1 LGLSKNVEKLSHY
14 YDRLRDG
21 KTGEIKESHVNKVI
35 DKLKSKR
42 DDVMVELGCSKKA
55 SKRARLQEKIT
66 TIDTQIERAEWLL
79 KEITK
84 GRV

>member
-1 LGLSKNVEKLSHY
+1 MGLSKNVEKLSQY

-21 KTGEIKESHVNKVI
+21 KTGEIKKSHVNKVI
-35 DKLKSKR
+35 DKLNSKR
-42 DDVMVELGCSKKA
+42 NDVEAELGSSKKA

-79 KEITK
+79 KEITQ
-84 GRV
+84 GRD